1 MTVYSFPNLE
11 PVPCSMSGSN
21 CCFLI
26 CLQMSQEAGKVVWYS
41 HLSKNFPQFD
51 VIHTV
56 KGFGIANKAEVD
68 VCLESACFFYDP
80 TDVGNLISSSSA
92 FSKSSVN
99 IWRFSVHILLKPNL
113 GNFEKYIA
121 SMWDECNWVVVGT
134 FFCVAFEIGMKTDLF
149 QACGHCWVFLI
160 CGCIE
165 CSTFTASSSGFE
177 IAQLLPEQNSN
188 FPSENPREQG
198 VINSF
203 WGFCCSC
210 LQVGW
215 PLRY

>member
-1 MTVYSFPNLE
+1 MTIYSFPNLE

-26 CLQMSQEAGKVVWYS
+26 CLQMSQKAGKVVWYS
-41 HLSKNFPQFD
+41 RLLKNFPQFD

-68 VCLESACFFYDP
+68 VCLESSCFFYDP

-177 IAQLLPEQNSN
+177 TAQLLP
-188 FPSENPREQG
+188 
-198 VINSF
+198 
-203 WGFCCSC
+203 
-210 LQVGW
+210 
-215 PLRY
+215 